1 LLAALQIP
9 GVARSHVHALKV
21 VDEDLLEI
29 LPAIDDGSWKM
40 IQSGSTKI
48 SQIDQEE
55 LDDED
60 IIIHAA
66 RPAHEAVI
74 LQLDTGVSFA
84 VVLDDIASRSKT
96 HWETNVGHDT
106 SKCLRAKPFR
116 TEVALFMIIV
126 SCASLGLCIVIPWT
140 VLLVHLRFR
149 PSAWS
154 AQPIMG

>member
-9 GVARSHVHALKV
+9 WVARSHVHALKV

-60 IIIHAA
+60 VIIHTA
-66 RPAHEAVI
+66 RPTHEAVI
-74 LQLDTGVSFA
+74 LQLDTG
-84 VVLDDIASRSKT
+84 
-96 HWETNVGHDT
+96 G
-106 SKCLRAKPFR
+106 
-116 TEVALFMIIV
+116 
-126 SCASLGLCIVIPWT
+126 
-140 VLLVHLRFR
+140 
-149 PSAWS
+149 
-154 AQPIMG
+154 